1 VKYKRRDPKKDTD
14 RKAKGFFVPRREIVE
29 NEYDLSLNR
38 YKEEVYDEVEYEK
51 PGVILG
57 RLEEIEKSIDNE
69 LKVLKGLV

>member
-1 VKYKRRDPKKDTD
+1 
-14 RKAKGFFVPRREIVE
+14 
-29 NEYDLSLNR
+29 
-38 YKEEVYDEVEYEK
+38 VYYEVEYEK